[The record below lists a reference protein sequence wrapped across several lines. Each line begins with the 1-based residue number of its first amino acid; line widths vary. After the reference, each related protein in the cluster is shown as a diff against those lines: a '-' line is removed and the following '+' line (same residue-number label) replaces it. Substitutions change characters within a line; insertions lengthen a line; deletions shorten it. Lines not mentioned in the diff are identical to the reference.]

1 MAAMADARRDW
12 MEPPNPLYLIYWVTV
27 FGAVRLHG
35 GSLALAYGAQAAVT
49 IAAAFMLLR
58 ALLQRPPGARSGR
71 AEIAAIAACVPFC
84 SPFMLEYD
92 LIILAVPMAWLLGEA
107 LRDGFRRGELAALV
121 AAYLAPALFKV
132 SAFDNAL
139 KLGVIVAAA
148 LLLVVVLRR
157 MTMPSLRSSGLDRAV
172 SAA

>member
-1 MAAMADARRDW
+1 M
-12 MEPPNPLYLIYWVTV
+12 
-27 FGAVRLHG
+27 RLHG
-35 GSLALAYGAQAAVT
+35 GSLALAYGAQAVVT
-49 IAAAFMLLR
+49 VAAAFMLLR
-58 ALLQRPPGARSGR
+58 ALLQRPPGTRSGK
-71 AEIAAIAACVPFC
+71 AEIAAIAACMPFC

-139 KLGVIVAAA
+139 KLGVIAAAA
-148 LLLVVVLRR
+148 LLFVMVLRR
-157 MTMPSLRSSGLDRAV
+157 MTAPSAQPSGLDRAV
-172 SAA
+172 PAA